1 MCLHFDNYSDAD
13 QTEETTEA
21 PAETGRAPLKF
32 NRVVEMPQPGHT
44 EAFEVLVV
52 DAGGGRSL
60 VTMKNLAPQYADAA
74 DLQAYV
80 PGDLDRGAD
89 YASAVLTAYGQPV
102 TQRDQLVAA
111 LTGMAAWLA
120 IPSHEFQAEPINPS
134 AN

>member
-21 PAETGRAPLKF
+21 PAETGAAPLKF
-32 NRVVEMPQPGHT
+32 NRVVDMPYSGT

-60 VTMKNLAPQYADAA
+60 VTLKNLAPQYADAA

-89 YASAVLTAYGQPV
+89 FASAVLTAYGQPP
-102 TQRDQLVAA
+102 TQLDRLVAA
-111 LTGMAAWLA
+111 ITGMAAWLA
-120 IPSHEFQAEPINPS
+120 IPAAEFQAEPINPS